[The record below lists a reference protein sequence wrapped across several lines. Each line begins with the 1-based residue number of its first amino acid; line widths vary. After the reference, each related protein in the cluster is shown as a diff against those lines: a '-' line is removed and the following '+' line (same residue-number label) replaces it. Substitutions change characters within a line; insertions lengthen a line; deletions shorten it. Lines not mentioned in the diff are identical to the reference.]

1 MKILLIR
8 PKLYSL
14 IHQSRD
20 TEKISE
26 ENVRQIEDGRQ
37 LESDRNDGNDRKVE
51 KGRPLT
57 LIVVLGMLIC
67 CLAWTLTVWFSGANF
82 TNTFK
87 DEYVKKL
94 DHLFLF

>member
-14 IHQSRD
+14 IHQSTN
-20 TEKISE
+20 TENISN

-37 LESDRNDGNDRKVE
+37 IENARNGVNDRKIE

-57 LIVVLGMLIC
+57 LIVVLGMLVC
-67 CLAWTLTVWFSGANF
+67 CLAWTLTVWFSGVNFANSF
-82 TNTFK
+82 
-87 DEYVKKL
+87 
-94 DHLFLF
+94 